1 MSGVV
6 VSVAWETEHLIG
18 VRVGERSLRS
28 SLGKLKP
35 LPRKSLLESGERWGN
50 EVILELLFTEKV
62 QLWKLIVAILFF
74 FFILCFS
81 SHSQSQEESRE
92 QRMWVSKGFGFGK
105 WGWGW
110 NWYWYW
116 SGNLGFPKLII
127 ETSGWCWSKHRY
139 SYWRYAVVHV
149 LDSNNILGGS
159 ICLLIANDIWNG
171 LSPDP
176 IKISPLSTIE
186 LYNG

>member
-1 MSGVV
+1 MRKWGYSWVV
-6 VSVAWETEHLIG
+6 VH
-18 VRVGERSLRS
+18 GEGPIVEADCCHTFFFLSYASLLTLSLR
-28 SLGKLKP
+28 K
-35 LPRKSLLESGERWGN
+35 R
-50 EVILELLFTEKV
+50 
-62 QLWKLIVAILFF
+62 A
-74 FFILCFS
+74 
-81 SHSQSQEESRE
+81 ESRE
-92 QRMWVSKGFGFGK
+92 QRMWVRKGFGFGK

-116 SGNLGFPKLII
+116 SWNLGFQKLII
-127 ETSGWCWSKHRY
+127 DTSGWCWSKHRY